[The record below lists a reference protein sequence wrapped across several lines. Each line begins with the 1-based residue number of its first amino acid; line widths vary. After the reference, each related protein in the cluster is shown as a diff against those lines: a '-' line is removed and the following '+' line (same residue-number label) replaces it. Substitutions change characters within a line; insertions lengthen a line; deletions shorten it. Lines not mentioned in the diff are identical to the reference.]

1 MFEAEG
7 PSNQENLEGSCGQG
21 HVRPGILSLKPSSAA
36 GCSRYKPAK
45 ITVYWWVLMLLFVM
59 LIGMCL
65 SVYLWSVHM
74 QIIAMLCLYREFH
87 GVSVL

>member
-21 HVRPGILSLKPSSAA
+21 HVRRGILSLKPSSATVYR
-36 GCSRYKPAK
+36 RYKPAK

-59 LIGMCL
+59 LMEMCL
-65 SVYLWSVHM
+65 SVYLWSVYM
-74 QIIAMLCLYREFH
+74 QIIAMLYLCREFH